1 MTTLKTRITTL
12 SHRCV
17 TQHLLRHQHS
27 YPSTVSK
34 AVYTDVQDTTDMVGE
49 LAIAVMAAEDIV
61 VLRGRRRLTFRVADD
76 RESMEEGTIMAREVV
91 VDMVEVVIQN
101 TVLTTLRGR
110 YSSDGMVVVAVAVEE
125 ILFRV

>member
-1 MTTLKTRITTL
+1 
-12 SHRCV
+12 V
-17 TQHLLRHQHS
+17 D
-27 YPSTVSK
+27 
-34 AVYTDVQDTTDMVGE
+34 TDIQDITDMVGE

-76 RESMEEGTIMAREVV
+76 REGMEEGTIMAREVV
-91 VDMVEVVIQN
+91 VDMVEVVIQG